1 MENYSFWK
9 KQTKEHPLFPDIKWN
24 QPERLDQAG
33 KIGLVG
39 GNKFGFIGL
48 SFAYNTIVDYKII
61 KLKLLL
67 PNSLKNIIPISSP
80 DITFTDSNISG
91 GFSKNQLLILM
102 PYLTGQMSYYSSAI
116 MAKTVRLL
124 YSILTLFKITIRK

>member
-91 GFSKNQLLILM
+91 GFSKKSVVDFN
-102 PYLTGQMSYYSSAI
+102 A
-116 MAKTVRLL
+116 L
-124 YSILTLFKITIRK
+124 Y